1 MVDGDF
7 GFNISLL
14 YLSLFLGF
22 LVEFHPRIEERN
34 LGWLAGAEFYFS
46 PDKIF
51 LGSRAPR

>member
-34 LGWLAGAEFYFS
+34 LGWLAGVEFYFS